1 MEWEKSD
8 FFHTLKS
15 SDSQKNCNLIHLLL
29 ISNLTNKYNPQELIP
44 FRLCFEFRSNL
55 TNKYNPQEQ
64 ANKMLELLQ
73 RSNLTNKYN
82 PQELFI

>member
-29 ISNLTNKYNPQELIP
+29 ISNLTNKYNPQELEY
-44 FRLCFEFRSNL
+44 LLEVKQEGSNL
-55 TNKYNPQEQ
+55 TNKYNPQEPIH
-64 ANKMLELLQ
+64 MLHLDKLS
-73 RSNLTNKYN
+73 SNLTNKYN
-82 PQELFI
+82 PQELS